1 MPNRIQQ
8 PTYPSNRRSD
18 LVSIGASNEQVLRK
32 MIQQGLTREEA
43 VKRGFPLAAFDA
55 IAAGMGAA
63 GMGAAGKALGATPA
77 NKLGA
82 YGQQFPMGSM
92 HGVVGAG
99 VGGAAGLVPETPA
112 RKKLP
117 PEAGYGEGGANLNEQ
132 RRLQDQYD
140 AEYELEQWKKYGGD
154 VTPSPQPPPKPPMYE
169 NRRTG
174 DPEKGFPFR

>member
-63 GMGAAGKALGATPA
+63 GEALGATPA

>member
-1 MPNRIQQ
+1 MPNRIQK

-55 IAAGMGAA
+55 IAARMGAA
-63 GMGAAGKALGATPA
+63 GMGAAGEALGATPA

-99 VGGAAGLVPETPA
+99 GSRRIGSRNA
-112 RKKLP
+112 R
-117 PEAGYGEGGANLNEQ
+117 
-132 RRLQDQYD
+132 
-140 AEYELEQWKKYGGD
+140 
-154 VTPSPQPPPKPPMYE
+154 S
-169 NRRTG
+169 
-174 DPEKGFPFR
+174 